1 MKINDIIALAKS
13 GYKVSE
19 IKELMS
25 LGETQQSEEPAENP
39 AEESG
44 QPEPEKAGPEPAG
57 EPAPSADQSAEINE
71 LKKQI
76 ESLKADLKKAQK
88 QNSQEDLSGGA
99 KPKSGQDSVNEI
111 MKSLF

>member
-1 MKINDIIALAKS
+1 MKIADIIALAKS
-13 GYKVSE
+13 GYKVNE

-25 LGETQQSEEPAENP
+25 LGETQQSDEPAEIP

-44 QPEPEKAGPEPAG
+44 QPEPEKAGLEPAG

-88 QNSQEDLSGGA
+88 QNAQEDLSGGVRI
-99 KPKSGQDSVNEI
+99 KSGQDSVNEI
-111 MKSLF
+111 MRSLY